1 MAKVAC
7 CQTGNEQLE
16 FLFGENDS
24 NQWRENYAS
33 SVTGSKVVKPTTSFY
48 GYPKSWVIFT
58 KSLIIV
64 IRHSFL

>member
-33 SVTGSKVVKPTTSFY
+33 SVTGSKVVMSLTSFLAT
-48 GYPKSWVIFT
+48 GPKS
-58 KSLIIV
+58 
-64 IRHSFL
+64 

>member
-33 SVTGSKVVKPTTSFY
+33 SVTGSKVVKSTTSYY
-48 GYPKSWVIFT
+48 GDCSKKLGRFFQNL
-58 KSLIIV
+58 SL
-64 IRHSFL
+64 S